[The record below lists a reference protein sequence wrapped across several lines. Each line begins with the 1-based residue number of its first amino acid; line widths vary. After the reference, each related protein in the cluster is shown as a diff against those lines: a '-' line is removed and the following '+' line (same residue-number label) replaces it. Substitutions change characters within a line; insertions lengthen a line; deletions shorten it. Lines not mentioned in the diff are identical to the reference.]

1 MLRHLLLLIAM
12 PAMMAASAADYST
25 IAEKATRFYA
35 DGDWAGA
42 SAMYSLLIDER
53 PDDPGL
59 YAHAIVA
66 DGMRGDSLA
75 QMALMRGAIAHHVP
89 FDSVFSAVETCS
101 FAQGRADIYEGF
113 LLSLRRAEPWLQRT
127 VDARL
132 LRYYAFRRYP
142 AETERY
148 AGIMLRGLPD
158 NEDYLYL
165 LAGAYVTAGDMAKA
179 EEVYKRIVSLNPRA
193 YVALLYLGNR
203 AADTGDTVAA
213 IDYLR
218 RASAIKATPYV
229 VRRLAALSR

>member
-12 PAMMAASAADYST
+12 SAYMVAPAADYST
-25 IAEKATRFYA
+25 NAEKARRFYA

-53 PDDPGL
+53 PSDAML

-75 QMALMRGAIAHHVP
+75 QLALMRGAIAHHVA
-89 FDSVFSAVETCS
+89 FDAVFSAVESCS
-101 FAQGRADIYEGF
+101 FAQGRADLYEQF
-113 LLSLRRAEPWLQRT
+113 LLALRRAEPWLQRA
-127 VDARL
+127 VDSRL
-132 LRYYAFRRYP
+132 LQYYAFRRYP

-158 NEDYLYL
+158 NEEYLYI
-165 LAGAYVTAGDMAKA
+165 LAGAYVTAGDMSKA
-179 EEVYKRIVSLNPRA
+179 EEVYRRIVALNPRA

-203 AADTGDTVAA
+203 AADTGDRAAA

-229 VRRLAALSR
+229 DARLEALAR

>member
-1 MLRHLLLLIAM
+1 MLLIAL
-12 PAMMAASAADYST
+12 PAFLAASAADYST
-25 IAEKATRFYA
+25 NAEKARRFYA
-35 DGDWAGA
+35 DADWAGA

-53 PDDPGL
+53 PDDAEL

-75 QMALMRGAIAHHVP
+75 QMTLMRGAIAHHVP
-89 FDSVFSAVETCS
+89 FDSVFSAVESCS
-101 FAQGRADIYEGF
+101 FAQGRADIYEKF
-113 LLSLRRAEPWLQRT
+113 LLTLRRSEPWLQRA
-127 VDARL
+127 VDSRL
-132 LRYYAFRRYP
+132 LQYYALRRYP

-165 LAGAYVTAGDMAKA
+165 LAGAYVTAGEMDKA
-179 EEVYKRIVSLNPRA
+179 DEVYRRIVSLNPRA

-203 AADTGDTVAA
+203 AADTGHKTAA

-218 RASAIKATPYV
+218 QAAAIKATPYV
-229 VRRLAALSR
+229 DARLAALSR